1 MRDGKFLKEIEE
13 LIDIAHKAHSGTPK
27 QDLKQQFQEQ
37 INQAQRTSQSQ
48 SQSSKSSEKN
58 KSKRK
63 SRLTGIQKAFILS
76 EILPRKY

>member
-13 LIDIAHKAHSGTPK
+13 LIDIAHKAHSGAPK
-27 QDLKQQFQEQ
+27 QDLKQHFQEQ
-37 INQAQRTSQSQ
+37 IDQAQKASKSHK
-48 SQSSKSSEKN
+48 SKSSEQK

>member
-1 MRDGKFLKEIEE
+1 MGDGKFLKEVEE
-13 LIDIAHKAHSGTPK
+13 LIDIAHKAHSGAPK
-27 QDLKQQFQEQ
+27 RDLKQQFQKQ
-37 INQAQRTSQSQ
+37 IDQAQRANKSQ
-48 SQSSKSSEKN
+48 KPKPSEQT

>member
-48 SQSSKSSEKN
+48 SSKPTEQK